1 MDYATWFGWR
11 YDFIHG
17 IQMLPVTPAVLMIRT
32 PKFCQQERHLLGPVF
47 RGTMPKSEQQIP
59 LPAPDPLV
67 SNSSVTSTS
76 LLQKFEKLGPVF
88 LKLMIPLSFWVL
100 CCNSKYLTNYSAKC
114 PLVFLADFPFPLL
127 GAPCP
132 CTCGPKRSGTT
143 CSLIYP

>member
-1 MDYATWFGWR
+1 MDEFFEGVASKSCNLVSTGIFFQNKVDYATWFGWR

-88 LKLMIPLSFWVL
+88 LKLMIL
-100 CCNSKYLTNYSAKC
+100 
-114 PLVFLADFPFPLL
+114 
-127 GAPCP
+127 
-132 CTCGPKRSGTT
+132 
-143 CSLIYP
+143 YP